1 VQYPSVYSPA
11 KKPCYTNKHVYET
24 ALSEELEKF
33 MNKDKKEGEMSKVPT
48 FEVVK
53 GKVVHPIKDANGR
66 VTRKMHTFALEVKC
80 EKHRTRFLRD
90 LIFNADLDTEKFGRF
105 IPYAMK
111 WKETTYAQAVSS
123 QNTFLHESMMIPIF
137 GLHEDVLNEVSE
149 GKTIMQWAL
158 EATVKGKSY
167 HGRDILIHPI
177 KSIERTSRTRAL
189 GKWHLMTKKHL
200 EEAANA
206 VFDRNVK
213 VRGSRTKAQQKAVEA
228 GECFSYGIR
237 RNNVKLQLGET
248 MEGCAANID
257 NWLRQEDDKG
267 LVDEPP
273 RKTGGFAL
281 VFDKNQ
287 FPELQSNEES
297 ATPSRKNPW
306 QKRDEA
312 KENGTVGGRSEQ
324 TSRTGN
330 GSQTISNE
338 TVQTVLT
345 QVFEQMDKRMAD
357 MAEANKQSTERLIN
371 QMNKTNES
379 NAKGLGQMQRV
390 CEQQQTMMMTLTV
403 AMTGLLSSMG
413 PAAEGI
419 ARQLEPM
426 LQNFK
431 STVSVDEDE
440 EEDIGKDE
448 EIPMKTG
455 ESEHANKEQLQEK
468 TGTTETEET
477 AGPTAENTL
486 KAQLNYTEKQVEAA
500 AAVMD
505 TSTLL
510 GTNKKRAM
518 EDRSTDTGNRS
529 RGTTKVVVTPG
540 PAAARVEM
548 RNRRGQQER
557 PTNPNQSNS
566 PNSKKAQQRHRSKS
580 KERKKDSPMES
591 LDPTHGGLVHTDN
604 TSREAGRQ
612 NQGGRPS
619 KRD

>member
-1 VQYPSVYSPA
+1 
-11 KKPCYTNKHVYET
+11 
-24 ALSEELEKF
+24 
-33 MNKDKKEGEMSKVPT
+33 
-48 FEVVK
+48 
-53 GKVVHPIKDANGR
+53 
-66 VTRKMHTFALEVKC
+66 
-80 EKHRTRFLRD
+80 
-90 LIFNADLDTEKFGRF
+90 
-105 IPYAMK
+105 
-111 WKETTYAQAVSS
+111 
-123 QNTFLHESMMIPIF
+123 MMIPIF

-149 GKTIMQWAL
+149 GKTIMQCAL

-206 VFDRNVK
+206 AFDRNVK

-257 NWLRQEDDKG
+257 NWLRQGEDKG

-287 FPELQSNEES
+287 FPELQSNGES
-297 ATPSRKNPW
+297 TTPPSKNPW

-357 MAEANKQSTERLIN
+357 MAETNKQTTDRLIN
-371 QMNKTNES
+371 QMNETNER
-379 NAKGLGQMQRV
+379 NAKGLGRMQQV
-390 CEQQQTMMMTLTV
+390 CEQQQALMMTLTV
-403 AMTGLLSSMG
+403 AMTGLLSTMG

-426 LQNFK
+426 LQKLNK
-431 STVSVDEDE
+431 TANACEE
-440 EEDIGKDE
+440 NEEDCGEEDE

-455 ESEHANKEQLQEK
+455 ENEQNSNDQRQATITAIETDKTSGPTEGNTLQAQLQ
-468 TGTTETEET
+468 
-477 AGPTAENTL
+477 
-486 KAQLNYTEKQVEAA
+486 YTQKQVESTAA
-500 AAVMD
+500 ATTEMD
-505 TSTLL
+505 TSATS
-510 GTNKKRAM
+510 KKRAM

-540 PAAARVEM
+540 PTVTRVEM

-557 PTNPNQSNS
+557 SLS
-566 PNSKKAQQRHRSKS
+566 PNRNKNQHSKAQHRHRSKS
-580 KERKKDSPMES
+580 KERKKDPIMES
-591 LDPTHGGLVHTDN
+591 LDPTNGGLVHTAKTN
-604 TSREAGRQ
+604 STEADRRV
-612 NQGGRPS
+612 QGGSPS
-619 KRD
+619 KQD